1 MTSTSPEIALS
12 PAEAYRLWAAT
23 YDDEPNAVLALERR
37 VLEPLLPPLD
47 GLDVV
52 DLGCGTGRWLS
63 TFKNSG
69 ARSLTGIDSS
79 PEMLGVA
86 KSKLA
91 GAANL
96 LLANC
101 TKAQLPDASADLL
114 LSSFVLSYLED
125 AASFFKAVGKL
136 LRPGSSL
143 FLTDIH
149 PETAA
154 KLNWRRGPASGNEIR
169 EIHTFS
175 RSIEVLRSLAA
186 GAALDVTRLLEP
198 RFGEEERSIFAA
210 HGKDSYFREI
220 AHLPAIYILELSRPA
235 RPAMDRSSP
244 RIQNQNHAISRISN
258 AQFALGPETAFRGE
272 MSIADLRIESLDGHS
287 QPLVHSD
294 AQASLD
300 LHGFLVLPGLVNAH
314 DHLEFALFPRLGRGG
329 YKNFLEWAEDIHQ
342 PGASPVAEHRQV
354 PRETRL
360 WWGGLRNLL
369 CGATTV
375 CHHNP
380 YDPAVFGEDFP
391 VRVLKNFGWAHSV
404 PLDSEFSQKK
414 RQTPKGTPFFI
425 HLAEGIDQPSADELF
440 QLSRGGALDKDTVI
454 IHGLGLGFQGRAL
467 FLASGAGMVCCPTSN
482 VFLFG
487 KTFAPGD
494 LRAFPRVAIGSDS
507 PLTAEGDLLDEVRF
521 AREALELAPND
532 LYRYVTSSAANLLA
546 LPNGE
551 GQLCPG
557 AVADLMAIRDL
568 GESPA
573 KALSTLSY
581 KDIELVLLAGR
592 VHLASPEMMRR
603 LSPAARDGL
612 QCLFIE
618 STERWLRAPID
629 RLFADATTHLGPELF
644 LGGKRVRY
652 ASEN

>member
-1 MTSTSPEIALS
+1 M
-12 PAEAYRLWAAT
+12 WATT
-23 YDDEPNAVLALERR
+23 YDHEPNALLALEHRA
-37 VLEPLLPPLD
+37 LGPLLPPID

-52 DLGCGTGRWLS
+52 DLGCGTGRWLAALRD
-63 TFKNSG
+63 SG
-69 ARSLTGIDSS
+69 ARSLTGIDSC
-79 PEMLGVA
+79 PEMLSVA

-101 TKAQLPDASADLL
+101 AKAQLPDASADLL
-114 LSSFVLSYLED
+114 LSSFALSYLED
-125 AASFFKAVGKL
+125 PASFFEAVRKL

-154 KLNWRRGPASGNEIR
+154 TLHWRRGLSCDNKFREIR
-169 EIHTFS
+169 TFS
-175 RSIEVLRSLAA
+175 RSIEVLRSLAEN
-186 GAALDVTRLLEP
+186 AALQVTRLLEP
-198 RFGEEERSIFAA
+198 CFGEQERSIFAA
-210 HGKDSYFREI
+210 NGKDSYFREI
-220 AHLPAIYILELSRPA
+220 AHLPAIYILQLTLPA
-235 RPAMDRSSP
+235 QPAMNRSSP
-244 RIQNQNHAISRISN
+244 RRQKQNHSVSRISN
-258 AQFALGPETAFRGE
+258 VQFALGPETAFRGE
-272 MSIADLRIESLDGHS
+272 MSIADSRIESLHRYS

-294 AQASLD
+294 SEASLD
-300 LHGFLVLPGLVNAH
+300 LQGFLVLPGLINAH

-342 PGASPVAEHRQV
+342 PDASPIAQHRQV

-380 YDPAVFGEDFP
+380 YDPAVFSEDFP

-404 PLDSEFSQKK
+404 TLDSEFSQQK
-414 RQTPKGTPFFI
+414 RQTPKGRPFFI
-425 HLAEGIDQPSADELF
+425 HLAEGIDQHSADELF
-440 QLSRGGALDKDTVI
+440 QLLRGGALDKDTVI
-454 IHGLGLGFQGRAL
+454 IHGLGLGLQGRAL
-467 FLASGAGMVCCPTSN
+467 FLASGAGMVCCPSSN

-487 KTFAPGD
+487 KTLAPGD
-494 LRAFPRVAIGSDS
+494 LRTFPRVAIGSDS
-507 PLTAEGDLLDEVRF
+507 PLTAQGDLLDEVRF
-521 AREALELAPND
+521 AQEALQLAPND

-546 LPNGE
+546 LASGE
-551 GQLCPG
+551 GQLRPG
-557 AVADLMAIRDL
+557 NLADLIAVRDL

-573 KALSTLSY
+573 KTLSTLSY

-603 LSPAARDGL
+603 LSPAARHGF

-618 STERWLRAPID
+618 GTERWLRAPID
-629 RLFADATTHLGPELF
+629 HLFANATTHLGPEIF

-652 ASEN
+652 ACEN

>member
-1 MTSTSPEIALS
+1 MTSSAPQIALS

-23 YDDEPNAVLALERR
+23 YDHEPNALLALERR
-37 VLEPLLPPLD
+37 VLGPLLPPID
-47 GLDVV
+47 GMDVV
-52 DLGCGTGRWLS
+52 DLGCGTGRWLAA
-63 TFKNSG
+63 FKDSG
-69 ARSLTGIDSS
+69 AGSLTGIDSC
-79 PEMLGVA
+79 PEMLRVA

-91 GAANL
+91 NAANL
-96 LLANC
+96 LVADC
-101 TKAQLPDASADLL
+101 TTAQLPDASADLL
-114 LSSFVLSYLED
+114 LSSFTLSYLED
-125 AASFFKAVGKL
+125 AAAFFEAVRKL

-149 PETAA
+149 PGTAA
-154 KLNWRRGPASGNEIR
+154 TFHWRRGFSCDNQFREIR
-169 EIHTFS
+169 TFS
-175 RSIEVLRSLAA
+175 RSIEVLRSFAEN
-186 GAALDVTRLLEP
+186 AALEVTRLLEP
-198 RFGEEERSIFAA
+198 CFGEEERCIFAA
-210 HGKDSYFREI
+210 NGKDSYFCEI
-220 AHLPAIYILELSRPA
+220 AHLPAIYILELTRPA
-235 RPAMDRSSP
+235 QPAMDRWSP
-244 RIQNQNHAISRISN
+244 RRQTQNHSISRISN
-258 AQFALGPETAFRGE
+258 AQFALGPEIAFRGE
-272 MSIADLRIESLDGHS
+272 MSIARRRIEALRRYR
-287 QPLVHSD
+287 QPLVHCDSE
-294 AQASLD
+294 ASVD
-300 LHGFLVLPGLVNAH
+300 LHGFLVLPGLINAH

-342 PGASPVAEHRQV
+342 PGASPVALHRQV

-380 YDPAVFGEDFP
+380 YDPAVFSENFP
-391 VRVLKNFGWAHSV
+391 VRVLKSFGWAHSV

-414 RQTPKGTPFFI
+414 RQTPKGRPFFI
-425 HLAEGIDQPSADELF
+425 HLAEGIDQQSADELF

-454 IHGLGLGFQGRAL
+454 IHGLGLGLQGRML
-467 FLASGAGMVCCPTSN
+467 FLASGAGMVCCPSSN

-487 KTFAPGD
+487 KTLAPGD

-507 PLTAEGDLLDEVRF
+507 PLTAQGDLLDEVRF
-521 AREALELAPND
+521 ALEALQLAPQD

-546 LPNGE
+546 LASGE
-551 GQLCPG
+551 GQLRPG
-557 AVADLMAIRDL
+557 TVADLIAIRDL

-573 KALSTLSY
+573 KALSRLSY

-603 LSPAARDGL
+603 LSPAAGHGL

-618 STERWLRAPID
+618 GTERWLRAPID
-629 RLFADATTHLGPELF
+629 HLFADAATHLGPEIF

-652 ASEN
+652 AYEN